1 MAIFPL
7 LLVSIS
13 AILHVSWNMFAKNEQ
28 STVFFLRLNLIVT
41 TVGLVPCLILEYIE
55 QPIIYIIWP
64 QLLLAG
70 LGQTLYYVGL
80 AKSYKDGDFALVY
93 PLSRAIP
100 VLIIGLLD
108 VYRNNAPST
117 LGWSALIL
125 ITLGCLLAPIPSWRD
140 ISIKNYW
147 NNKTAW
153 ILIAALGTICY
164 TAADSSAAKLIPIGL
179 SISTR
184 YHTLSLT
191 VGLLLYWITLSIVEC
206 PPTVSASLKTWR
218 VAAISTV
225 AMFASYTLVIWAY
238 QITDHSSYIMGV
250 RQVSIVLGTIAAI
263 LIFNEKS
270 PQIKLIASSLITLGA
285 LIIALFPQ

>member
-1 MAIFPL
+1 M
-7 LLVSIS
+7 
-13 AILHVSWNMFAKNEQ
+13 
-28 STVFFLRLNLIVT
+28 
-41 TVGLVPCLILEYIE
+41 
-55 QPIIYIIWP
+55 
-64 QLLLAG
+64 
-70 LGQTLYYVGL
+70 
-80 AKSYKDGDFALVY
+80 
-93 PLSRAIP
+93 
-100 VLIIGLLD
+100 
-108 VYRNNAPST
+108 
-117 LGWSALIL
+117 
-125 ITLGCLLAPIPSWRD
+125 
-140 ISIKNYW
+140 
-147 NNKTAW
+147 
-153 ILIAALGTICY
+153 IAALGTICY